1 MKKNLLKGYSI
12 KFSRKE
18 YENLVEALT
27 NNDIA
32 VTAAFSN
39 HTLELPQSSSLAF
52 PRPYNQSNT
61 CIKEELESFHNITGD
76 IAD

>member
-27 NNDIA
+27 NNVMA
-32 VTAAFSN
+32 VTSAYSN
-39 HTLELPQSSSLAF
+39 FTLGLPQSSSPAF

>member
-12 KFSRKE
+12 RFSRKE

-32 VTAAFSN
+32 VTSAFSN
-39 HTLELPQSSSLAF
+39 FTLGLPQSSSLAF
-52 PRPYNQSNT
+52 PRPYSQSNT

-76 IAD
+76 C